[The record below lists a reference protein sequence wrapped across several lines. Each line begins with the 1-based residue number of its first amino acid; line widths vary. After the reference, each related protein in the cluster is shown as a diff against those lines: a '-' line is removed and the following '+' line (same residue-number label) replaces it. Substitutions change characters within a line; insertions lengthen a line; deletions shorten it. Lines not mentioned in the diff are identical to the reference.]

1 MVNLGCPHAM
11 NHQRDIAGEMQQLWM
26 QTTCSS
32 CINAKY
38 LERGTYAKSPD
49 PPLETEDS
57 YL

>member
-1 MVNLGCPHAM
+1 M

-26 QTTCSS
+26 QTTS

-57 YL
+57 YPRFMILPSDW